1 MMNKKPGS
9 KKKMERIVCLT
20 MAGCL
25 AFGAAG
31 CKKENGANQRVGK
44 PTNAVEAALQSGM
57 AAADG
62 VDTTSSSTII
72 ADAMAQDLMTS
83 EITTANQTLAPADP
97 NVDVDLT
104 VLSATMVYSE
114 VYGMVYEPDRYIGKT
129 VKMKGLF
136 DMYHDETTDKY
147 YFACVIMDATA
158 CCAQGI
164 EFELKGEHKYPDDF
178 PKVGDEITVIGTFDT
193 YMEGDQKYCTLKDAA
208 FAQ

>member
-1 MMNKKPGS
+1 MMNKKPVS
-9 KKKMERIVCLT
+9 KKKMKHIVCLT

-31 CKKENGANQRVGK
+31 CKKDSGANQRVGK

-62 VDTTSSSTII
+62 SASSSTVI
-72 ADAMAQDLMTS
+72 ADVMQSDLAAS
-83 EITTANQTLAPADP
+83 QITTANQTLAPADP

-164 EFELKGEHKYPDDF
+164 EFELKGEHKYPDDY
-178 PKVGDEITVIGTFDT
+178 PKVGDEITVTGTFAT

-208 FAQ
+208 FME